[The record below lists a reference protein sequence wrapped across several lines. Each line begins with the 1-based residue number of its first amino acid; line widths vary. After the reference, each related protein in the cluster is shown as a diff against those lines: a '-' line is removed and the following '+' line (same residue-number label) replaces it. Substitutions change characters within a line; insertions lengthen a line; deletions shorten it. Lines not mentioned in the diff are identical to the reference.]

1 MNKQE
6 ITTKLASTE
15 ASLKRWQTRLKRAA
29 KMVHDLDRRRRRYQ
43 LALLS
48 EGRPVVATVKIKK
61 QIETDHMPETEF
73 EKFVEAKADLVQ
85 AVDDRLTQIIEGKP
99 ADPLDIPV
107 VLQRSLKQ
115 PVSDA
120 ERKKMPLSGR
130 EAEAYLKAQSAKV
143 TKRRAKKELT
153 LRPK

>member
-6 ITTKLASTE
+6 ITTKLATTE

-29 KMVHDLDRRRRRYQ
+29 KMVHDLDHRRRRYQ

-61 QIETDHMPETEF
+61 QIETDHMPEAEF
-73 EKFVEAKADLVQ
+73 EKFVEAKV
-85 AVDDRLTQIIEGKP
+85 
-99 ADPLDIPV
+99 DPLDIPV
-107 VLQRSLKQ
+107 VFQRSLKQ

>member
-48 EGRPVVATVKIKK
+48 VGQPVVATVKIRK
-61 QIETDHMPETEF
+61 QIETDHMPEAEF
-73 EKFVEAKADLVQ
+73 EKFVEAKAD
-85 AVDDRLTQIIEGKP
+85 
-99 ADPLDIPV
+99 PLDIPV
-107 VLQRSLKQ
+107 VFQRSLKQ

-130 EAEAYLKAQSAKV
+130 EAEAYLKAQSARV